1 MKCKFLSPI
10 LAAAALSV
18 TATAAF
24 SESRPITFSC
34 ETINGVPTTVATAD
48 GKTGNVFQWYADALP
63 ASVNPQQK
71 CQEVTNKLQ
80 ASTRNSGTIPGI
92 FAGEISG
99 LPVVC
104 FQNTQGKCSEVLFR
118 ASSAANLN
126 RITGTSA
133 GRGLLRSGYSLNIW
147 NVLF

>member
-1 MKCKFLSPI
+1 MNCKFLSPI

-24 SESRPITFSC
+24 SQSRPVTFSC
-34 ETINGVPTTVATAD
+34 QNVNGVPTTVATAN
-48 GKTGNVFQWYADALP
+48 GQTGNVFHWHADALP
-63 ASVNPQQK
+63 ASVNPQEK

-80 ASTRNSGTIPGI
+80 ASTRNSGTVPNML
-92 FAGEISG
+92 AGEISG

-104 FQNTQGKCSEVLFR
+104 FQNTQGKCSQVLFT

-126 RITGTSA
+126 RITGTSG

-147 NVLF
+147 NLLF